1 MRVSDLGEEKGE
13 SVEKAPGWPSF
24 RRQARR
30 EEGRKTNTDAS
41 WPGRQVPGTQQVA
54 VRKISVWGKL
64 ETSKSSLD
72 LEEER

>member
-24 RRQARR
+24 RRQAGR
-30 EEGRKTNTDAS
+30 EEGRKTNKTP
-41 WPGRQVPGTQQVA
+41 PGLADRHAGTQQVA
-54 VRKISVWGKL
+54 VRKMSVWGKL